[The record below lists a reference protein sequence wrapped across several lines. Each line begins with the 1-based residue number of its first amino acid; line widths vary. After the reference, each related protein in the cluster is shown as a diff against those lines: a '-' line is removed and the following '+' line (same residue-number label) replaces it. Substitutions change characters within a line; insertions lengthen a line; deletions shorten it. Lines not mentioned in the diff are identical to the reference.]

1 MVQMYEL
8 SGAGWYGQI
17 YLTRGGKW
25 TWAAAVDLVER
36 LVCQRCEGFFTPQA
50 AERSLRAFVKIQQE
64 NDIDRWVRFASR
76 IHSDQLDK

>member
-1 MVQMYEL
+1 MVKMYEL

-17 YLTRGGKW
+17 YLTSSGKW
-25 TWAAAVDLVER
+25 TWAAAVDLIER
-36 LVCQRCEGFFTPQA
+36 LACQSCEGFFTSAA